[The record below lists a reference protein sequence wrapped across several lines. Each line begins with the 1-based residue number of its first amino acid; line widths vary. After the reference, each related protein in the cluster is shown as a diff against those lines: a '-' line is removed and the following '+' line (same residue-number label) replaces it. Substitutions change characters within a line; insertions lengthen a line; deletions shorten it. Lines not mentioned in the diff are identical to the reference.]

1 MDENERVLDSGRP
14 KEEKAIVLDFLEYG
28 YAMEGGR
35 MPTVQALGLTNFS
48 LLELVPKKDIIL
60 QPHKEVYIGEG
71 KREEIHHIKG
81 RLPYEKLTETAKG
94 ELPSIIEGR
103 VKLEEARFVNF
114 FNMAQPLS
122 LRMHQLE
129 LLPGMG
135 KKHMLE
141 MLEQRKEKPFES
153 FEDIKTRIKLMPHP
167 QTMIT
172 RRILNEIQG
181 KEKHRIFVR

>member
-1 MDENERVLDSGRP
+1 MAENERAMDEDKP

-28 YAMEGGR
+28 YALEGGR
-35 MPTVQALGLTNFS
+35 MPVVQALGLTNFS
-48 LLELVPKKDIIL
+48 LLELVPKKDVIL
-60 QPHKEVYIGEG
+60 QPHKEVYIGDG
-71 KREEIHHIKG
+71 KRDEIYYILG
-81 RLPYEKLTETAKG
+81 RLPREKLTETAKG

-103 VKLEEARFVNF
+103 VKIEEARFVTF
-114 FNMAQPLS
+114 FNIAHPLS

-141 MLEQRKEKPFES
+141 VLEQRKEKPFES
-153 FEDIKTRIKLMPHP
+153 FEEIKERIKLMPNP
-167 QTMIT
+167 QTMIMK
-172 RRILNEIQG
+172 RILNEMQG